1 MMREDI
7 NAPANQAERLVV
19 NRMGKNMKTIS
30 GMESAYKEALSKH
43 IGNMPISTGLV
54 IDMVERIS
62 ELENAVID
70 LKASLRT
77 RKNTSNTV
85 IEQYKD
91 L

>member
-1 MMREDI
+1 
-7 NAPANQAERLVV
+7 
-19 NRMGKNMKTIS
+19 MKTIS

-54 IDMVERIS
+54 IDMVDRIS
-62 ELENAVID
+62 ELENAVIA

-77 RKNTSNTV
+77 CQNTSNSV
-85 IEQYKD
+85 MDQYKD